1 MKCQFGQCRRPIKYH
16 GMSAMCDIYPRTNNN
31 DRQIL
36 FVRLVPL
43 TRLVLVGTVTVL
55 YFQLLWNVERVSLL
69 DMPTHCALYSVSV
82 TVPLL

>member
-16 GMSAMCDIYPRTNNN
+16 GMSAMCDIYLGTNNN
-31 DRQIL
+31 DRKIL

-43 TRLVLVGTVTVL
+43 PWAWLVLYCTVL

>member
-16 GMSAMCDIYPRTNNN
+16 GMSVMCDIYPRTNNN
-31 DRQIL
+31 DRKIL
-36 FVRLVPL
+36 FVRLGLGP
-43 TRLVLVGTVTVL
+43 LVGTVTVVCTV
-55 YFQLLWNVERVSLL
+55 FSVPWNVERVNLL

>member
-1 MKCQFGQCRRPIKYH
+1 MKCQFGQCRRTIKYH

-31 DRQIL
+31 DRKIL
-36 FVRLVPL
+36 FVRLGP
-43 TRLVLVGTVTVL
+43 LVGTVTVL
-55 YFQLLWNVERVSLL
+55 YFQFLWNVERVSLL

>member
-1 MKCQFGQCRRPIKYH
+1 MTEKYCLS
-16 GMSAMCDIYPRTNNN
+16 GLYLA
-31 DRQIL
+31 
-36 FVRLVPL
+36 
-43 TRLVLVGTVTVL
+43 LVGTVTVL

>member
-31 DRQIL
+31 DRKIL
-36 FVRLVPL
+36 FVRLGPL
-43 TRLVLVGTVTVL
+43 DLVGTVTVL
-55 YFQLLWNVERVSLL
+55 YFQFLLNVESVSLL
-69 DMPTHCALYSVSV
+69 DMPTHCAFYSVSV

>member
-16 GMSAMCDIYPRTNNN
+16 GMCDIYPRTNNN
-31 DRQIL
+31 DRKIL
-36 FVRLVPL
+36 FVRLVVVPL
-43 TRLVLVGTVTVL
+43 PWLVLQPNTVL